1 MTRPS
6 AGSYDCRTRVGVLFA
21 AVVVRTSE
29 RDLTPIDGHG
39 QQRNAAAEL
48 ADEEAAGRVWTSPLR
63 RAILVDFAGRMKMPP
78 VLLRV
83 LIAPRD
89 DLESLSQYVIGA
101 RLRSPGDATG
111 ANFGESNPVSRRASR
126 FGGYRPI
133 VTWSEHDLRVVKDRC
148 ARETYSPF
156 AARYRIAGA
165 FA

>member
-29 RDLTPIDGHG
+29 RDLTPIDGAWTATERG
-39 QQRNAAAEL
+39 GGAGGRASGRKSLDIAASTGDL
-48 ADEEAAGRVWTSPLR
+48 GRLR
-63 RAILVDFAGRMKMPP
+63 GRMKMPP

-111 ANFGESNPVSRRASR
+111 CELRR
-126 FGGYRPI
+126 I
-133 VTWSEHDLRVVKDRC
+133 
-148 ARETYSPF
+148 
-156 AARYRIAGA
+156 
-165 FA
+165 